1 MNYLTRYYKNL
12 CEQLQEQINQL
23 EANLEEG
30 TMSKAM
36 RKGKK
41 YPGTIVRAAHAQ
53 TRRLRGKQRERDS
66 LKGGAETEAALEYR
80 DVALGKPYASGM
92 DAENWWREARGEST
106 SNTDRERK
114 KEKGKKRPNEVFMG
128 DTVNTAQQRVDDVI
142 GNLAKL
148 GIGKFFS
155 FRKK

>member
-1 MNYLTRYYKNL
+1 MNYLTKYYKNR
-12 CEQLQEQINQL
+12 CDQLQEQIKQL
-23 EANLEEG
+23 EATLAEA

-36 RKGKK
+36 RLGKK
-41 YPGTIVRAAHAQ
+41 HPGTIDRAAHAQ

-80 DVALGKPYASGM
+80 DSALGRPYASGM

-106 SNTDRERK
+106 SNVVKNAE
-114 KEKGKKRPNEVFMG
+114 
-128 DTVNTAQQRVDDVI
+128 QRVQDVI

-148 GIGKFFS
+148 SISS
-155 FRKK
+155 FGMNRKKKSSS